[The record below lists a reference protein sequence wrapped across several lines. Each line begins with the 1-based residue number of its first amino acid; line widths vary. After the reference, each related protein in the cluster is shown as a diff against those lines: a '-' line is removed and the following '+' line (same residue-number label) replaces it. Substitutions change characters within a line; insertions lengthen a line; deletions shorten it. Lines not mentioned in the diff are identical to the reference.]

1 VSSRS
6 NGGDIMAVN
15 RRCLL
20 RALKAVESD
29 TITPT
34 KLKQLSKECATN
46 PGRPTR
52 EFWSEVYPQVR
63 EYYGSR
69 YPHDPK
75 RAERLARET
84 VGSIWHHKTRRK
96 AEFERIRRGREE

>member
-1 VSSRS
+1 
-6 NGGDIMAVN
+6 MAAN
-15 RRCLL
+15 KQCLL
-20 RALKAVESD
+20 RALIALKSD

-69 YPHDPK
+69 YPLDPK

-84 VGSIWHHKTRRK
+84 VGSIWHHKISPRRK